1 MNRNTLIA
9 LAVTAVLL
17 ITLTFV
23 FSRSG
28 PEGNYLTYT
37 VKKGAFRDEIV
48 TTGELAAL
56 RSERIRGPMGLQRL
70 GIYNIKIQ
78 SLVPEGTL
86 VKKGDVVGTLDQSAL
101 EQAFQQATTDLQAA
115 ESRFI
120 QNRLDTTLTLRGV
133 RDELRN
139 TLFSLEQAKITL
151 EQSKFEPPATIRQE
165 TLNVERIERSLE
177 QLKEKYKIQQ
187 QQAEAKMVEA
197 GAQLQRVQNRLDEIN
212 KIRDEFTVTAPGNG
226 IVTYVREWNGSKV
239 EAGSEISPWN
249 PDVAQLPDLSEML
262 SRTFVSEIDVRK
274 VREGQTVVIGL
285 DAFPNIRLTGKV
297 TEVANIGDKKQ
308 GSDAKIFPVTVA
320 INETDSTLLP
330 GMTTINTILIDEVE
344 DVLTIPL
351 ESVFTDGETRFVYL
365 RSGASIVK
373 QEVEL
378 GKSNQNF
385 VIVEKGL
392 EENAVVLLNEPAEA
406 KDESIHLL
414 ADAQ

>member
-1 MNRNTLIA
+1 
-9 LAVTAVLL
+9 
-17 ITLTFV
+17 
-23 FSRSG
+23 
-28 PEGNYLTYT
+28 
-37 VKKGAFRDEIV
+37 EIV
-48 TTGELAAL
+48 TSGEMAAL
-56 RSERIRGPMGLQRL
+56 SCERHRGPVGLQRL

-212 KIRDEFTVTAPGNG
+212 KIRDEFTVTGPGSG
-226 IVTYVREWNGSKV
+226 SVTCLREWNGAKV